1 MLESADTSGSGV
13 RVIAGKRKG
22 RRLKTPRGLTVRP
35 TADRVKEALF
45 SILGSEVE
53 GARVLDLYAGSGALG
68 IEALSR
74 GAAHVTFVEADPL
87 SIRLIRE
94 NLQACGLTDSVEV
107 HVRRVETFLSRV
119 SDTLP
124 PFRLVLADPPYRAT
138 EEVTRLAARFPPRL
152 LEPRGIVALEHDADF
167 VPPPGFGPLARTRTY
182 RYGDTAVTLYRQEA
196 CSMVASAESA

>member
-1 MLESADTSGSGV
+1 M

-22 RRLKTPRGLTVRP
+22 RRLKALGGLRIRP
-35 TADRVKEALF
+35 TSDRVKEALF
-45 SILGSEVE
+45 SILGGEVE

-119 SDTLP
+119 PATAP
-124 PFRLVLADPPYRAT
+124 PFRIVLADPPYRAT
-138 EEVTRLAARFPPRL
+138 EEATRLAARFPSRL
-152 LEPRGIVALEHDADF
+152 LEPRGIVALEHGEGV
-167 VPPPGFGPLARTRTY
+167 VPPSAFGPLTRSRTY
-182 RYGDTAVTLYRQEA
+182 RYGDTAVTLYRHETA
-196 CSMVASAESA
+196 PLIAAVESA

>member
-1 MLESADTSGSGV
+1 M

-22 RRLKTPRGLTVRP
+22 RRLKGLGGLTLRP

-45 SILGSEVE
+45 SILGGEVE

-94 NLQACGLTDSVEV
+94 NLQVCGLMDGVEV

-119 SDTLP
+119 SDTVP
-124 PFRLVLADPPYRAT
+124 PFRIVLADPPYHAT
-138 EEVTRLAARFPPRL
+138 DEVVRLAALFPSRL
-152 LEPRGIVALEHDADF
+152 LEPCAIVALEHGRDVTA
-167 VPPPGFGPLARTRTY
+167 PPAFGPVFRSRTY
-182 RYGDTAVTLYRQEA
+182 RYGDTVVTLYRQETA
-196 CSMVASAESA
+196 PGSASAESP

>member
-1 MLESADTSGSGV
+1 M

-22 RRLKTPRGLTVRP
+22 RRLKAPGGLTIRP

-45 SILGSEVE
+45 SILGGEVD

-94 NLQACGLTDSVEV
+94 NLQACGLTDGVEV
-107 HVRRVETFLSRV
+107 HVCRVESFLSRV
-119 SDTLP
+119 RITVP
-124 PFRLVLADPPYRAT
+124 PFRIVLADPPYRAT
-138 EEVTRLAARFPPRL
+138 DEVIRLAAQFPPRL
-152 LEPRGIVALEHDADF
+152 LEPHGIVALEHDEGV
-167 VPPPGFGPLARTRTY
+167 VPPPAFGPLTRSRTY
-182 RYGDTAVTLYRQEA
+182 RYGDTAVTLYRREA
-196 CSMVASAESA
+196 SSPIASAESA

>member
-1 MLESADTSGSGV
+1 V

-22 RRLKTPRGLTVRP
+22 RRLKAPDGLTIRP

-45 SILGSEVE
+45 SILGGEVE

-94 NLQACGLTDSVEV
+94 NLQVCGLTDSVEV

-119 SDTLP
+119 PVTVP
-124 PFRLVLADPPYRAT
+124 PFRIVLADPPYRAT
-138 EEVTRLAARFPPRL
+138 EEVIRLAAQFPTRL
-152 LEPRGIVALEHDADF
+152 LEPHGIVALEHGEGF
-167 VPPPGFGPLARTRTY
+167 VPPPAFGPLTRSRTY
-182 RYGDTAVTLYRQEA
+182 RYGETAVTLYRLETA
-196 CSMVASAESA
+196 PSIASPESA